1 MRCKAIKHR
10 RIYPRGAFLDRPV
23 PESVIKRIRR
33 KLAKSP
39 AFSLDQAH
47 GLLHIWII
55 KRSWGFLGALC
66 LFNGE
71 TMNDLPEQATETTP
85 ANEPNGGSTAPMVIE
100 APESACPLE
109 RLDELDRRIE
119 LLITQRDEIDRGL
132 AQLTEEREQVA
143 QELRRRLATRL
154 VPTKAPADRQATA
167 SSTQPHAISKSVLHA
182 DQLIEL
188 VKAHPGCTAHDVAKR
203 VKRTYGTVYEQLC
216 RLDKASQLRRE
227 LGGGTKPARF
237 YPI

>member
-1 MRCKAIKHR
+1 
-10 RIYPRGAFLDRPV
+10 
-23 PESVIKRIRR
+23 
-33 KLAKSP
+33 
-39 AFSLDQAH
+39 
-47 GLLHIWII
+47 
-55 KRSWGFLGALC
+55 
-66 LFNGE
+66 
-71 TMNDLPEQATETTP
+71 MNDLPEQAMETAT
-85 ANEPNGGSTAPMVIE
+85 ANELNGGDTAPIVIE

-119 LLITQRDEIDRGL
+119 LLLTQRDEIDRGL
-132 AQLTEEREQVA
+132 KQLAEEREQVA
-143 QELRRRLATRL
+143 QELRTRLASRL
-154 VPTKAPADRQATA
+154 VLTKASPVRQANA
-167 SSTQPHAISKSVLHA
+167 SSPQPHATAKLVLNA

-188 VKAHPGCTAHDVAKR
+188 VTAHPGCTAHDVAKR

>member
-1 MRCKAIKHR
+1 LIKLTVCF
-10 RIYPRGAFLDRPV
+10 IFGSSSAL
-23 PESVIKRIRR
+23 
-33 KLAKSP
+33 
-39 AFSLDQAH
+39 
-47 GLLHIWII
+47 G
-55 KRSWGFLGALC
+55 GFLRALY
-66 LFNGE
+66 LSDGE
-71 TMNDLPEQATETTP
+71 TMNDLPEQPTETTT
-85 ANEPNGGSTAPMVIE
+85 ASERNGGGTAPIMIE
-100 APESACPLE
+100 APEPACPLE

-119 LLITQRDEIDRGL
+119 SLLTQRDEIHRGL
-132 AQLTEEREQVA
+132 QQLAEEREQLA
-143 QELRRRLATRL
+143 QELRTRLATRL
-154 VPTKAPADRQATA
+154 VPTKAPAGRQATA

>member
-1 MRCKAIKHR
+1 
-10 RIYPRGAFLDRPV
+10 
-23 PESVIKRIRR
+23 
-33 KLAKSP
+33 
-39 AFSLDQAH
+39 
-47 GLLHIWII
+47 
-55 KRSWGFLGALC
+55 
-66 LFNGE
+66 
-71 TMNDLPEQATETTP
+71 MNDLPEQATETTT
-85 ANEPNGGSTAPMVIE
+85 ADEVNGGAAPMVIE

-119 LLITQRDEIDRGL
+119 SLLTQRDEIDRGL

-154 VPTKAPADRQATA
+154 APTKASPARQAIA
-167 SSTQPHAISKSVLHA
+167 SSTQPHATPKAVLNA

-188 VKAHPGCTAHDVAKR
+188 VKAHPGCTGHDVAKR
-203 VKRTYGTVYEQLC
+203 VKRSYGTVYEQLC

>member
-1 MRCKAIKHR
+1 
-10 RIYPRGAFLDRPV
+10 
-23 PESVIKRIRR
+23 
-33 KLAKSP
+33 
-39 AFSLDQAH
+39 
-47 GLLHIWII
+47 
-55 KRSWGFLGALC
+55 
-66 LFNGE
+66 
-71 TMNDLPEQATETTP
+71 MNDLPEQTTETTT
-85 ANEPNGGSTAPMVIE
+85 ANERNGGGTAPMVIE

-119 LLITQRDEIDRGL
+119 SLLVQRDEIHRGL
-132 AQLTEEREQVA
+132 QQLAEEREQVA

-154 VPTKAPADRQATA
+154 VPTKASPARQASA
-167 SSTQPHAISKSVLHA
+167 SGTQPHTAPKAVLNA

-203 VKRTYGTVYEQLC
+203 VKRSYGTVYEQLC
-216 RLDKASQLRRE
+216 RLDKASKLRRE